1 MILYNVTVNIDYDVS
16 EEWLD
21 WMKKVHV
28 PDVLSTGLFLENK
41 IARIH
46 AAEEGGVSYSIQY
59 LLKSWKDYNT
69 YQKKFATDLQ
79 KAHQNKYNNKFIAF
93 RTVLEIVHLSKP

>member
-1 MILYNVTVNIDYDVS
+1 M
-16 EEWLD
+16 
-21 WMKKVHV
+21 
-28 PDVLSTGLFLENK
+28 
-41 IARIH
+41 
-46 AAEEGGVSYSIQY
+46 SYSIQY